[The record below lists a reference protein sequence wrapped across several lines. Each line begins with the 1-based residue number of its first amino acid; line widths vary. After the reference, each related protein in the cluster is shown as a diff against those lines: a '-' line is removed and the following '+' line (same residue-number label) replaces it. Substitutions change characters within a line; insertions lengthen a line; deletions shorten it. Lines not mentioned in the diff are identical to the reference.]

1 MYVCEAVGRSDG
13 FMNRDAGDKLLTLQ
27 KQRTLTLERVRA
39 TRGYRRLSECGL
51 QFNYNFVEKS
61 TVRSMMKMEEALLLL
76 K

>member
-1 MYVCEAVGRSDG
+1 VYVCEAVGRSDG
-13 FMNRDAGDKLLTLQ
+13 FMNRDARDKLLTLQ

-51 QFNYNFVEKS
+51 QFNYNVVEKS